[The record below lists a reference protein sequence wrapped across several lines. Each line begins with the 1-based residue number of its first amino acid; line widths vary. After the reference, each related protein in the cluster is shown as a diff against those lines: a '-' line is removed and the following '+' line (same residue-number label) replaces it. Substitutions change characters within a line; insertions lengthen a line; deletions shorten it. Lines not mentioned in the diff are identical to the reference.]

1 MEFIN
6 PYKRYSEDVKQFC
19 HFEDAEALNNE
30 FSSTELSNWVHTS
43 DNSFIDT
50 SFGRTCK
57 QLHESHYQLIGISY
71 EAPWAHNG
79 YYCAVVF
86 TDGEDYLW
94 CHTSEII
101 INWWKEQIQDV

>member
-6 PYKRYSEDVKQFC
+6 PYKRYSEDVKQLC

-57 QLHESHYQLIGISY
+57 QHHESHYQLIGIF
-71 EAPWAHNG
+71 
-79 YYCAVVF
+79 VLL
-86 TDGEDYLW
+86 YLQMEK
-94 CHTSEII
+94 TISGVIPV
-101 INWWKEQIQDV
+101 KS